1 MKRIAFILFILIA
14 SVHTFAQTADEI
26 VRTKY
31 IFDKKIPS
39 VIDIEQSE
47 SNKRNINDGKSYLE
61 QLLQLNK
68 ETSAVLVDTYT
79 DSIGGF
85 HEVYKEY
92 YKGIEVDGSKYTLHY
107 NKGGSIYRASGCFWT
122 IESFDTTARLSEK
135 EALQSSMKEI
145 GAEKYAWEDAC
156 TEELLK
162 YI

>member
-107 NKGGSIYRASGCFWT
+107 NKDGNIYRASGCFFFFFF
-122 IESFDTTARLSEK
+122 SKRH
-135 EALQSSMKEI
+135 LQRQQSHILPKRETVCSHQ
-145 GAEKYAWEDAC
+145 GGC
-156 TEELLK
+156 TLPNVS
-162 YI
+162 I